1 MAAKKRKTE
10 SVKQATPDM
19 ATEQV
24 ERLKEL
30 LPEVVAEGKVD
41 FEKLKPTLGE
51 VVDDRPERYSFMV
64 PR

>member
-19 ATEQV
+19 VT
-24 ERLKEL
+24 
-30 LPEVVAEGKVD
+30 EGKVD
-41 FEKLKPTLGE
+41 FEKLKATLGE